1 MNTRALTLAL
11 IIAGFAMFIVYS
23 YIDDQKSA
31 LINQYGVPV
40 TVVTAKEDIQEL
52 ELIDDSKLIITTVPK
67 NFLQPGSFRSI
78 KDLENTIATVPI
90 LKGEQITG
98 PRVTYPGSKTGLSR
112 QIAVGK
118 RGVAISV
125 SEKDAVGRLIK
136 PGDRVDV
143 LASIDISQGARKD
156 MQKSKTI
163 LQDVLVLSTGMSMTN
178 SIPIY
183 GVETPRVIKTMN
195 LNTYTTYNTITLE
208 LEPYEVQKIAFVQS
222 FGSGGSN
229 IYLSLR
235 NNSDK
240 SLINIKATQIYD
252 VLGDEAQDAKVF
264 FNEKYKTENRGA
276 Q

>member
-11 IIAGFAMFIVYS
+11 IIAAFAMMMVYT

-31 LINQYGVPV
+31 LIVQYGKPMPV
-40 TVVTAKEDIQEL
+40 VIAKEDIQEL
-52 ELIDDSKLIITTVPK
+52 ELIDDSKLTVTTVPEK
-67 NFLQPGSFRSI
+67 FLQPGHFKSI
-78 KDLENTIATVPI
+78 KDLESTIATVPI
-90 LKGEQITG
+90 VKGEQITG
-98 PRVTYPGSKTGLSR
+98 PRVTYPGTKTGLSR

-118 RGVAISV
+118 RAMAINIT
-125 SEKDAVGRLIK
+125 EKDAVGRLIK

-143 LASIDISQGARKD
+143 LAAIDISQGARRD
-156 MQKSKTI
+156 LQKTRTI

-195 LNTYTTYNTITLE
+195 LNTYTNYNTITLE
-208 LEPYEVQKIAFVQS
+208 LEPYEAQKLSFIQS
-222 FGSGGSN
+222 FAN
-229 IYLSLR
+229 NNLSLALR

-240 SLINIKATQIYD
+240 SMSNLKGTQIYD
-252 VLGDEAQDAKVF
+252 VLGDEAQDAKIYLMD
-264 FNEKYKTENRGA
+264 KYKNEGKGG